1 VWTGYSTKDTADVVG
16 LSQSIVRQCMRCGM
30 LDSPADHLPLRFSF
44 QDLKILKALKA
55 LVDDGVSLR
64 RAQREL
70 LLLRQ
75 RLADTAG
82 ETVNSSGPRTLSGTR
97 IEAQNGHVVVCEEGQ
112 VWRADSGQGVFNFQL
127 ETLAGEV
134 AELPQTIELPVP
146 EFMENLSADEWFDQA
161 LQIEES
167 NPTSAVAAYEQVL
180 RHRPECTESLI
191 NIGRLHA
198 ESAELELASEF
209 FEKALAIDPREP
221 TALYNLG
228 VIAQDSGND
237 NDAINYY
244 EAALAVDRE
253 LAEAHYNL
261 ATIFDR
267 SGDARSAIRHI
278 NEFRKLN
285 KRR

>member
-1 VWTGYSTKDTADVVG
+1 
-16 LSQSIVRQCMRCGM
+16 MRCGL
-30 LDSPADHLPLRFSF
+30 LDSQADDLPLRFSF
-44 QDLKILKALKA
+44 KDLKILKELKA
-55 LVDDGVSLR
+55 LVEQGVSIR

-70 LLLRQ
+70 LSLRH
-75 RLADTAG
+75 RIDHSLA
-82 ETVNSSGPRTLSGTR
+82 SSR
-97 IEAQNGHVVVCEEGQ
+97 IEAQDGHVVVCDEGQ
-112 VWRADSGQGVFNFQL
+112 VWRADSGQGVFSFHI
-127 ETLAGEV
+127 EPFAGEV
-134 AELPQTIELPVP
+134 RELPQNIDFPVP
-146 EFMENLSADEWFDQA
+146 AFMENLSADEWFDQA
-161 LQIEES
+161 LECEES
-167 NPTSAVAAYEQVL
+167 DPERAMNAYQQVL

-198 ESAELELASEF
+198 ESSELETASEF
-209 FEKALAIDPREP
+209 FERALAIDPREP

-228 VIAQDSGND
+228 VISQDSGND
-237 NDAINYY
+237 SEAINYY
-244 EAALAVDRE
+244 EAALSVDRE